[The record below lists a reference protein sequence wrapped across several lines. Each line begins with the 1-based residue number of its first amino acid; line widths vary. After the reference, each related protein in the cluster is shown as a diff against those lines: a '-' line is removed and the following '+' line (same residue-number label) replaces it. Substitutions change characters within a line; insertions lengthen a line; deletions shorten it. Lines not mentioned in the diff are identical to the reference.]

1 MAIPWLRILDAALG
15 IHDLVRVR
23 RDPAVAA
30 GGLESQSLARESRAV
45 GGLEARLAGVIVASL
60 KEAFARD
67 TRRLEL
73 ERQQIEAE
81 RRRMERALQLE
92 LLRQAGDRE
101 IGRLRLVTG
110 LAAASFLG
118 TLLFATRFMSTGGWW
133 GTKLMLAGGWALLLG
148 AIAQSFT
155 AQSAVARALQRS
167 LQGPVLPG
175 DSTEDFDA
183 LGAAAHFPRTSDLA
197 PWLIVA
203 GLGLVGMSVVLS

>member
-1 MAIPWLRILDAALG
+1 MAIPWLRILDTAFG

-23 RDPAVAA
+23 RDPHAE
-30 GGLESQSLARESRAV
+30 GGLESRSLARGSSGV
-45 GGLEARLAGVIVASL
+45 GGLEARFVGVIVASL

-73 ERQQIEAE
+73 ERQQFEAE

-101 IGRLRLVTG
+101 IGRLRLVAG
-110 LAAASFLG
+110 LAVGSFLG
-118 TLLFATRFMSTGGWW
+118 TLLFLPRFMSAGSWW
-133 GTKLMLAGGWALLLG
+133 GSKLMLGGAWALLLG
-148 AIAQSFT
+148 AIAQSFV

-167 LQGPVLPG
+167 LQGSVLP
-175 DSTEDFDA
+175 DESAEDFNA
-183 LGAAAHFPRTSDLA
+183 LEAAGHFPRTSDLA

-203 GLGLVGMSVVLS
+203 GLALVGMSVILS